1 MATKKQASKPESR
14 SNDFAIFP
22 ARMSGGLVT
31 SDDVPDEFKGAESTS
46 SLPPTPQWDNPG
58 DYVIGTYL
66 GTKTKVGKNKQ
77 ELHQFATEKGTDTAD
92 FAVWGSTVINNFI
105 HEQKVAV
112 GDRMMITYLG
122 TAPVKGR
129 KQEVKKFDIK
139 LVRSTAAKSSKR
151 K

>member
-1 MATKKQASKPESR
+1 MATKKQKPESV
-14 SNDFAIFP
+14 DAHLELKP

-31 SDDVPDEFKGAESTS
+31 TDDLPDEFKGAESSS
-46 SLPPTPQWDNPG
+46 SLPPTPQWELPG

-122 TAPVKGR
+122 KAPVKGR
-129 KQEVKKFDIK
+129 KQEVKRFDIK
-139 LVRSTAAKSSKR
+139 LVRAGAVKSKR